1 MGEGVGWVR
10 FAGNISRVYGE
21 RVVELVKE
29 GMNPAENPIDGL
41 VFASVILPSFDDS
54 LVVAVHP
61 KMSARTS
68 KPRDVPNQ
76 EFETNGFGP
85 SNVS

>member
-1 MGEGVGWVR
+1 M
-10 FAGNISRVYGE
+10 
-21 RVVELVKE
+21 VELLKE

-41 VFASVILPSFDDS
+41 AFASVILPFFNDS

-68 KPRDVPNQ
+68 KPQDIPDQ
-76 EFETNGFGP
+76 EFETNGLGP